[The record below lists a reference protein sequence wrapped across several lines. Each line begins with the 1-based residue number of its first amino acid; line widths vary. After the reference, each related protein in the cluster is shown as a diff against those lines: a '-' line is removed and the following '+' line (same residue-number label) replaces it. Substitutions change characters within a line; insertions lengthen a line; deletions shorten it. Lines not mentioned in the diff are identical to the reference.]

1 MKFQIVF
8 VLVASSLFSGAA
20 KGAESLG
27 SNFELDEIRVL
38 GQSGKRSAFDSLP
51 SVSKVSGTE
60 LDRKRKSTLGET
72 LSREAGVSATFFGPN
87 SSRPV
92 IRGLDGDRVRM
103 LENGVGLLDAS
114 SASPDHA
121 VAIDPLL
128 IDSVEI
134 LRGPSALL
142 YGSSA
147 VGGVVNVR
155 TNRIAETQLD
165 AGRFDL
171 NPAYNSV
178 DQGKSLGAVA
188 RQKLGDFVLHVDASI
203 RSSENYAIPGQAR
216 TVAQQAEKPL
226 VPGRQ
231 ESSGV
236 VGDSANRTSQA
247 AIGISRPFEQGFI
260 GAALSGYLSEYGVVS
275 ELGTISDPDKKSV
288 IIDMDRVRLDAAG
301 EWRGLLGLDSV
312 RFKSAYSKYEHSEI
326 EEGEVG
332 TIFRN
337 RGVESRIDAK
347 KGSFVF
353 GAQHQYFRL
362 SAVGGEAYLP
372 TTKNSSIAGFGL
384 WEESYGRLKPSLGL
398 RLDSASVES
407 EASDTFGAGA
417 LKSFFAPSASL
428 GMQVALNEPVAGAP
442 SWTIGLNSTYT
453 ERAPNYQEL
462 FADGAHVATGIF
474 ERGNADFTTEK
485 NFGYEASLKVKDK
498 LQEARFSLFLQ
509 DFRNYIALSPTGEPE
524 IDNLEVYQFNQVRA
538 RLFGAELEY
547 RYRLE
552 EILLSGNWDFDF
564 KVDWVRGLDLTNGGN
579 LPRMVP
585 IRGTLGANYRHALFS
600 AGLEYQ
606 RTEGQSLVASNE
618 RATRGYNFVN
628 LSGEVPFNTGF
639 GLFKGLVRVNNLFDV
654 EGRNHISF
662 VKEIAPLPGRNIFVG
677 IQAAI

>member
-1 MKFQIVF
+1 MDIKTLFALGLVFGLAPLSAKSAEQDFQV
-8 VLVASSLFSGAA
+8 
-20 KGAESLG
+20 
-27 SNFELDEIRVL
+27 DEISVL

-51 SVSKVSGTE
+51 SVTKVSGTE

-128 IDSVEI
+128 VDSIEI

-155 TNRIAETQLD
+155 TNRIAEARLD

-178 DQGKSLGAVA
+178 DQGKSLGALA
-188 RQKLGDFVLHVDASI
+188 RKNLGDFVLHVDASI
-203 RSSENYAIPGQAR
+203 RSSENYAIPGFAR
-216 TVAQQAEKPL
+216 TLAERDANPL
-226 VPGRQ
+226 APGEEE
-231 ESSGV
+231 ESGT
-236 VGDSANRTSQA
+236 VGNSTNRTSQA
-247 AIGISRPFEQGFI
+247 AIGISRPLENGFI
-260 GAALSGYLSEYGVVS
+260 GAAVSGYLSEYGTVA
-275 ELGTISDPDKKSV
+275 EKSV

-301 EWRGLLGLDSV
+301 ELRGALGLDSI
-312 RFKSAYSKYEHSEI
+312 RFKSAFSKYEHTEM
-326 EEGEVG
+326 EDGEVG

-337 RGVESRIDAK
+337 RGVESRVDAK

-362 SAVGGEAYLP
+362 SAVGDEAFLP
-372 TTKNSSIAGFGL
+372 TTRNSSLAGFGL
-384 WEESYGRLKPSLGL
+384 WEESYGRVKPSFGL
-398 RLDSASVES
+398 RLDSAGVES
-407 EASDTFGAGA
+407 ETSDLFGAGA
-417 LKSFFAPSASL
+417 SKMFFAPSASL
-428 GMQVALNEPVAGAP
+428 GVQVALNESVASGPAF
-442 SWTIGLNSTYT
+442 SAGLNATYT

-462 FADGAHVATGIF
+462 FANGAHVATGIF
-474 ERGNADFTTEK
+474 ERGNNAFSTEK
-485 NFGYEASLKVKDK
+485 NVGLEASLKVKD
-498 LQEARFSLFLQ
+498 QVQDARFSMFLQ
-509 DFRNYIALSPTGEPE
+509 DFRNYIALSPTGEPQ
-524 IDNLEVYQFNQVRA
+524 IDGLDVYQFNQVRA

-547 RYRLE
+547 RYRLQDMM
-552 EILLSGNWDFDF
+552 LAGNWDLDF
-564 KVDWVRGLDLTNGGN
+564 KADWVRGLDLTNGGA

-585 IRGTLGANYRHALFS
+585 IRGTLGVNYRNQAFS

-606 RTEGQSLVASNE
+606 RTEGQNQVAANE

-628 LSGEVPFNTGF
+628 LSGEVPFTTSF
-639 GLFKGLVRVNNLFDV
+639 GLFKALLRVNNLFDV
-654 EGRNHISF
+654 EARNHISF
-662 VKEIAPLPGRNIFVG
+662 VKEIAPLPGRNVFVG
-677 IQAAI
+677 LQAAL

>member
-8 VLVASSLFSGAA
+8 VLVASSLFSVAA
-20 KGAESLG
+20 KGAESPG
-27 SNFELDEIRVL
+27 SNFEVDEISVL

-188 RQKLGDFVLHVDASI
+188 RQKLGDFVIHVDASI
-203 RSSENYAIPGQAR
+203 RSNENYAIPGQAR
-216 TVAQQAEKPL
+216 TLAEQEANPL
-226 VPGRQ
+226 APGEQ
-231 ESSGV
+231 EESGT
-236 VGDSANRTSQA
+236 VGNSANRTSQA

-260 GAALSGYLSEYGVVS
+260 GAALSGYLSEYGTVA
-275 ELGTISDPDKKSV
+275 EKSV

-362 SAVGGEAYLP
+362 SAVGDEAFLP
-372 TTKNSSIAGFGL
+372 TTQNSSIAGFGL

-407 EASDTFGAGA
+407 ETSDTFGAGA

-462 FADGAHVATGIF
+462 FANGAHLATGIF
-474 ERGNADFTTEK
+474 ERGNTGFTTEK

-509 DFRNYIALSPTGEPE
+509 DFRNYIALSPTGTTDGGSGLE
-524 IDNLEVYQFNQVRA
+524 IYDFNQVRA
-538 RLFGAELEY
+538 RLFGAELDY

-677 IQAAI
+677 LQAAI

>member
-1 MKFQIVF
+1 
-8 VLVASSLFSGAA
+8 
-20 KGAESLG
+20 
-27 SNFELDEIRVL
+27 
-38 GQSGKRSAFDSLP
+38 
-51 SVSKVSGTE
+51 
-60 LDRKRKSTLGET
+60 
-72 LSREAGVSATFFGPN
+72 
-87 SSRPV
+87 
-92 IRGLDGDRVRM
+92 M

-165 AGRFDL
+165 AARFDL

-203 RSSENYAIPGQAR
+203 RSNENYAIPGQAR
-216 TVAQQAEKPL
+216 TLAEQEANPL
-226 VPGRQ
+226 APGEQ
-231 ESSGV
+231 EESGT
-236 VGDSANRTSQA
+236 VGNSTNRTSQA
-247 AIGISRPFEQGFI
+247 AIGISRPFDQGFI
-260 GAALSGYLSEYGVVS
+260 GAAVSGYLSQYGTVA
-275 ELGTISDPDKKSV
+275 EKSV
-288 IIDMDRVRLDAAG
+288 LIDMDRVRLDTAG
-301 EWRGLLGLDSV
+301 EWRGLFGLDSI
-312 RFKSAYSKYEHSEI
+312 RFKSAYSKYEHKETDA
-326 EEGEVG
+326 GEVG

-362 SAVGGEAYLP
+362 SAVGDEAFLP
-372 TTKNSSIAGFGL
+372 TTQNSSIAGFGL
-384 WEESYGRLKPSLGL
+384 WEETYGRLKPSLGL
-398 RLDSASVES
+398 RLDSARVES
-407 EASDTFGAGA
+407 ETSDTFGAGA

-428 GMQVALNEPVAGAP
+428 GVQVALNEPAAGAP
-442 SWTIGLNSTYT
+442 SWTIGLNSTFT

-462 FADGAHVATGIF
+462 FANGAHLATGIF
-474 ERGNADFTTEK
+474 ERGNTGFTTEK

-509 DFRNYIALSPTGEPE
+509 DFRNYIALSPTGTTDAGSGLE
-524 IDNLEVYQFNQVRA
+524 IYDFNQVRA

-547 RYRLE
+547 RYQLE
-552 EILLSGNWDFDF
+552 EAMLSGNWDFDF

-628 LSGEVPFNTGF
+628 FSGEVPFNTGF

-677 IQAAI
+677 LQAAI

>member
-1 MKFQIVF
+1 MNFRTLLALALF
-8 VLVASSLFSGAA
+8 FGLACSS
-20 KGAESLG
+20 AESAEQD
-27 SNFELDEIRVL
+27 FQVDEISVL

-51 SVSKVSGTE
+51 SVTKVSGTE

-155 TNRIAETQLD
+155 TNRIAEARLD

-188 RQKLGDFVLHVDASI
+188 RKNLGDFVLHLDASI
-203 RSSENYAIPGQAR
+203 RSNENYAIPGQAR
-216 TVAQQAEKPL
+216 TAAQQAEKPL
-226 VPGRQ
+226 VSGRQ

-275 ELGTISDPDKKSV
+275 ELGTIADPDKKSV
-288 IIDMDRVRLDAAG
+288 VIDMDRVRLDAAG

-362 SAVGGEAYLP
+362 SAVGDEAFLP
-372 TTKNSSIAGFGL
+372 TTQNSSIAGFGL

-407 EASDTFGAGA
+407 ETSDTFGVGA

-428 GMQVALNEPVAGAP
+428 GVQVALNEPAVGAP

-462 FADGAHVATGIF
+462 FANGAHVATGIF
-474 ERGNADFTTEK
+474 ERGNSAFTTEK

-509 DFRNYIALSPTGEPE
+509 DFRNYIALSPTGEPP
-524 IDNLEVYQFNQVRA
+524 IDGLNVYEFNQVRA
-538 RLFGAELEY
+538 RLFGAEFEY
-547 RYRLE
+547 RYRLQE
-552 EILLSGNWDFDF
+552 ALLAGNWDFDF
-564 KVDWVRGLDLTNGGN
+564 KADWVRGLDLTNGGA

-606 RTEGQSLVASNE
+606 RTEGQSLVAANE
-618 RATRGYNFVN
+618 PVTRGYNFVN
-628 LSGEVPFNTGF
+628 LSGEVLFSTSF
-639 GLFKGLVRVNNLFDV
+639 GLFKGLLRVNNLFDV
-654 EGRNHISF
+654 EARNHISF
-662 VKEIAPLPGRNIFVG
+662 VKEIAPLPGRNVFVG
-677 IQAAI
+677 VQAAI